1 MDNRVTSYFTQDWR
15 EIIVVRATITC
26 IFLTFYN
33 KWRLQA
39 VIWLQK
45 TTIKAHWFIQNY
57 FFFQIYW
64 QRLVRLLSTYCT
76 VCIHLELHKLIFNH
90 LSHKS
95 ANISIKW
102 VNRRH
107 LFVILNQ
114 SLVTNISCHLPNIL
128 NKRVWVNLINSKI
141 VNKTWRSWYC

>member
-1 MDNRVTSYFTQDWR
+1 MTYFTQDWR
-15 EIIVVRATITC
+15 EIKVVRATITC

-45 TTIKAHWFIQNY
+45 TTIKHTDLFKNY